1 MNEKIY
7 KTMIRTGACIIEV
20 GIVTL
25 VTGITAGVLMIVSG
39 SRLLKRKSEILI

>member
-7 KTMIRTGACIIEV
+7 KTISRTGACSFAA

-25 VTGITAGVLMIVSG
+25 VIGITAGVLMIVSG

>member
-7 KTMIRTGACIIEV
+7 KTMRRTGARSIAV
-20 GIVTL
+20 GSVTL

>member
-7 KTMIRTGACIIEV
+7 KTISRTGACSVAV

-25 VTGITAGVLMIVSG
+25 VTGVATGILMIISG
-39 SRLLKRKSEILI
+39 ARLLKRKSDILI